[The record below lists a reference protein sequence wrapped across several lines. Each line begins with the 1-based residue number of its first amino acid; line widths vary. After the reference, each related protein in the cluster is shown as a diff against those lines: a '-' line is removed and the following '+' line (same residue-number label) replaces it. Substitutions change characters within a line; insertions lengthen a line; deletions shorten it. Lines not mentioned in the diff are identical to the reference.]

1 MGRVVIKYV
10 WEIPVRVTHWV
21 NVLAIVTLCV
31 TGFYIGAPKTLAL
44 SPSQYVMGWMRFAH
58 FVAGY
63 ALAVSVLARIY
74 WSFVGNEYARWR
86 VFFPWFTAEG
96 RRKMLDVFRWYV
108 FLNRQA
114 PNEVGLNAMAATV
127 YLLVFLLYLFLIVT
141 GFALYVQYA
150 PHSILHALF
159 GWLPLLVPSQWLRLA
174 HHLAMW
180 FLVGFVINHVYSGWL
195 VDIRVKGG
203 VMSGIFGGYKSMEE

>member
-31 TGFYIGAPKTLAL
+31 TGFYIGTPKTLAL
-44 SPSQYVMGWMRFAH
+44 STSQYVMGWMRFAH

-96 RRKMLDVFRWYV
+96 RRKMLAVFRWYV
-108 FLNRQA
+108 FLSRQA

-141 GFALYVQYA
+141 GFALYVQYV
-150 PHSILHALF
+150 PHSLMHSLF
-159 GWLPLLVPSQWLRLA
+159 GWLTLLVPSQWLRLA

-203 VMSGIFGGYKSMEE
+203 VMSGIFSGYKSVEE